1 MGHNKNWVLHIYVG
15 RTKIKIKEVKK
26 MFEVDNKPNK
36 EISFKIRMTQ
46 AEKEI
51 LNNLS
56 NSLKISSSEV
66 LRTGLILLNDLNKN
80 VFKVPLNQNLNDIH
94 KEETTQSNLKKENE

>member
-1 MGHNKNWVLHIYVG
+1 
-15 RTKIKIKEVKK
+15 